1 MIFPI
6 YAHATAKV
14 RDKGGGWHFF
24 KKGGDT
30 CQVGD
35 FLFFRLFMEKDREIM
50 FCYLKSYT
58 VFTLLV
64 ETFAGRNFRD
74 FSIFW
79 MLAKVY
85 TREIVLFRSFAKN
98 QSKNSKIWHE
108 NKKI

>member
-35 FLFFRLFMEKDREIM
+35 DLKRGGDPTPLDTMNLYILVWLRFMRLYLTHFRARMGQKMGFWLISRVWFIRFL
-50 FCYLKSYT
+50 
-58 VFTLLV
+58 
-64 ETFAGRNFRD
+64 
-74 FSIFW
+74 
-79 MLAKVY
+79 
-85 TREIVLFRSFAKN
+85 
-98 QSKNSKIWHE
+98 
-108 NKKI
+108 

>member
-35 FLFFRLFMEKDREIM
+35 DLRREGDPTPPDTMLI
-50 FCYLKSYT
+50 
-58 VFTLLV
+58 V
-64 ETFAGRNFRD
+64 E
-74 FSIFW
+74 
-79 MLAKVY
+79 V
-85 TREIVLFRSFAKN
+85 V
-98 QSKNSKIWHE
+98 
-108 NKKI
+108 